1 MVNKVNMVNKENK
14 VNMVN
19 EGKKGKRGKH
29 GKCGKQGKR
38 DKRGKQGKQG
48 KHHVQPLQRQF
59 GLALPKASYT
69 FLFAHPIMARSRS
82 LLSIFDQ
89 KNGKGKVKV

>member
-1 MVNKVNMVNKENK
+1 MVNEVNMVNKENK

-38 DKRGKQGKQG
+38 DKRGKQGK
-48 KHHVQPLQRQF
+48 HHVQPRQF
-59 GLALPKASYT
+59 GLALPKAS
-69 FLFAHPIMARSRS
+69 H
-82 LLSIFDQ
+82 LSFCSS
-89 KNGKGKVKV
+89 NHGKIQITTEHFRPEKR

>member
-1 MVNKVNMVNKENK
+1 MVNKENK

-19 EGKKGKRGKH
+19 EGEKGKRGKH

-48 KHHVQPLQRQF
+48 KHHVQPRQF
-59 GLALPKASYT
+59 GLALPKAS
-69 FLFAHPIMARSRS
+69 H
-82 LLSIFDQ
+82 LSFCSSYH
-89 KNGKGKVKV
+89 GKIQITTEHFRPEKR

>member
-1 MVNKVNMVNKENK
+1 MR
-14 VNMVN
+14 
-19 EGKKGKRGKH
+19 GKKGKRGKH
-29 GKCGKQGKR
+29 GKRGKQGKR
-38 DKRGKQGKQG
+38 DRRGKQG

>member
-1 MVNKVNMVNKENK
+1 ML
-14 VNMVN
+14 N
-19 EGKKGKRGKH
+19 EGKK

-38 DKRGKQGKQG
+38 DRRGKQG

>member
-29 GKCGKQGKR
+29 GKR
-38 DKRGKQGKQG
+38 GKQG